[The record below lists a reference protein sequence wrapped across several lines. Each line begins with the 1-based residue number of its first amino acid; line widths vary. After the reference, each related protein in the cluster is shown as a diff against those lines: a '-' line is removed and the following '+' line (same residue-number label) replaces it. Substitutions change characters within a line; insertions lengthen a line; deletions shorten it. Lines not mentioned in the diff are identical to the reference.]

1 MSGLNSKTI
10 SICGGNLG
18 DFGELLQHSGLPKA
32 LALKNFAWES
42 LLKLTIKEI
51 DLFTDT
57 AAILNSEEI
66 MGYPGG
72 RSKIII
78 KNTVA

>member
-1 MSGLNSKTI
+1 MLKGWYNVECILTGQVLLIIIIIERFSFE
-10 SICGGNLG
+10 CG
-18 DFGELLQHSGLPKA
+18 KV
-32 LALKNFAWES
+32 
-42 LLKLTIKEI
+42 I

-72 RSKIII
+72 RSEIII
-78 KNTVA
+78 KNTMAW